1 MLNFRD
7 WSQPIKILLTAKV
20 SQSTP
25 SKDTGQ
31 VNHIYLYFCRIHRA
45 LNLQHHLV
53 LFFRNKKKDELLD
66 GEGDDKASSSSANE
80 EQNATTDCE
89 DVDTGKTV

>member
-1 MLNFRD
+1 ML
-7 WSQPIKILLTAKV
+7 
-20 SQSTP
+20 
-25 SKDTGQ
+25 SKHTGQ
-31 VNHIYLYFCRIHRA
+31 VNHIIYLYLCRIHRA

-66 GEGDDKASSSSANE
+66 GEGDDKASSSSASE
-80 EQNATTDCE
+80 GENATTDCE